1 MRLKHIGTQLEM
13 GEKTLLLSWLIEL
26 RQVSSL
32 IDVGALAR
40 TLFSVGSR
48 VTMVTT
54 ISQRGRHLDIFIAC
68 PLYVTLRR
76 CVFSKETGLTAWDPR
91 HGSTSSEPEETVER
105 SARWSALQSRAS
117 DGISLTLN
125 VGHRVSCNPTCR
137 ARSQQQSTHW
147 LSVTSTWKFCSLLWQ
162 RLSFRRNLST
172 QVCWTDF
179 GGKIDNCHDF
189 TNRANSAFAK
199 KCHDPF
205 SLFAQSKVISSP
217 TNFPMHV

>member
-1 MRLKHIGTQLEM
+1 MQLKHIGTQHEI

-54 ISQRGRHLDIFIAC
+54 ISQRGRHSDIFIAC
-68 PLYVTLRR
+68 PLCVTLCR
-76 CVFSKETGLTAWDPR
+76 CVFSKEMGLAAWDPR

-105 SARWSALQSRAS
+105 SAGWSALQRRAS

-125 VGHRVSCNPTCR
+125 VGHSVSCNPTRR

-172 QVCWTDF
+172 QVC
-179 GGKIDNCHDF
+179 
-189 TNRANSAFAK
+189 
-199 KCHDPF
+199 
-205 SLFAQSKVISSP
+205 
-217 TNFPMHV
+217 